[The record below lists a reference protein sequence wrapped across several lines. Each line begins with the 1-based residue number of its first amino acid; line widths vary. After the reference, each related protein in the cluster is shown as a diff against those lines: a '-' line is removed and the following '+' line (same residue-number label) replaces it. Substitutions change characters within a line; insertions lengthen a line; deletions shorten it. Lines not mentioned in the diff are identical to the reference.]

1 MREIESIQTL
11 SDGPTTE
18 DRGPSA
24 PTSAQRGSDWP
35 SHHLP
40 HWEGAV
46 QSSHTAHRRV
56 LEWDTPPRQA
66 PTLFSQAYHAT
77 SYKLSQ
83 PEPSSCYS
91 CRVSQLSHRD
101 ASLSCDQCPCSR
113 RMVVSSG
120 RALGGR
126 RSLPSCRPP
135 LTSKRNPRVPHSL
148 RSEIH
153 ASLTHF
159 EAKSSH
165 AGMAGGRRHHAV
177 GPS

>member
-1 MREIESIQTL
+1 MVSSQPWRRNESSSRRACPSRQHCQVADEL
-11 SDGPTTE
+11 RRHGPEAKAGPTPLACGSLNLYRLSQTGPPPRTE
-18 DRGPSA
+18 PSA
-24 PTSAQRGSDWP
+24 PTSAQQGPDWP

-77 SYKLSQ
+77 SYKLPQ

-113 RMVVSSG
+113 RA
-120 RALGGR
+120 RAY
-126 RSLPSCRPP
+126 
-135 LTSKRNPRVPHSL
+135 
-148 RSEIH
+148 
-153 ASLTHF
+153 SLTGSPTTPCVSF
-159 EAKSSH
+159 S
-165 AGMAGGRRHHAV
+165 
-177 GPS
+177 